1 MNPLSP
7 DNITVIIGN
16 QPYTLVPQS
25 NVDTIQQPIDVK
37 QQIATQFKERSID
50 KETLK
55 KVVGHEMKNVKQR
68 NGESRRVLTLDD
80 GKIVMFNYAAMFYLV
95 RKNENENENENEIS
109 RDSYEN
115 WSRDIENGE
124 IFKEYDVYVDAD
136 KKQGDVF
143 EPTIISG
150 GGSRKNYRKSAK
162 RVRSAKK
169 SSQSRV
175 RKYRK

>member
-1 MNPLSP
+1 MNPPSP

-16 QPYTLVPQS
+16 QPYTFVPQS

-37 QQIATQFKERSID
+37 QQIVSQFKD
-50 KETLK
+50 KNINKENLK
-55 KVVGHEMKNVKQR
+55 KVVGDEMKNVEEGRGGQR
-68 NGESRRVLTLDD
+68 TVLNLDD
-80 GKIVMFNYAAMFYLV
+80 GKIVMFNDKGMFFLV
-95 RKNENENENENEIS
+95 GKFDNKIS
-109 RDSYEN
+109 IEYYEN
-115 WSRDIENGE
+115 IRGDIENGK
-124 IFKEYDVYVDAD
+124 IFKNYDVYVDAD
-136 KKQGDVF
+136 EKQRNVF
-143 EPTIISG
+143 VPTIISG

>member
-1 MNPLSP
+1 MNSP
-7 DNITVIIGN
+7 STDNIRVIIGDKA
-16 QPYTLVPQS
+16 YTLVPES

-37 QQIATQFKERSID
+37 QQIVNQFKERTID

-80 GKIVMFNYAAMFYLV
+80 GKIVMFNGPAMFYLV
-95 RKNENENENENEIS
+95 RKNDNEIS

-115 WSRDIENGE
+115 RSSDIENGE

-136 KKQGDVF
+136 IKQRNVF

-150 GGSRKNYRKSAK
+150 GGSRKNYRKAAK